1 MVYENAKVQGG
12 TMSNIIDKDG
22 NPIESEKET
31 MERLVNEEAAHDQ
44 LFKDLD
50 AAVSKAAEHLNVPHV
65 LHVGLDFFVQIAYQT
80 APDKK
85 NAELVIDNT
94 IQRAKNEYSR

>member
-1 MVYENAKVQGG
+1 
-12 TMSNIIDKDG
+12 MSNIIDKDG

-31 MERLVNEEAAHDQ
+31 MERLMKEEEAHDQ
-44 LFKDLD
+44 FFKDLD

-65 LHVGLDFFVQIAYQT
+65 LHVGLDFFVQIAYQA
-80 APDKK
+80 APDKD